1 MANLDVLFIHPPR
14 NFRYLKSNSKRRG
27 SFLVFPMGLISM
39 ADLLAQEGYST
50 KILNFTLEYLLDR
63 KFSLLQYLKK
73 TNPKVVGVDLHWIL
87 HSPGAIDVL
96 QFVKKHFPD
105 TFTLLGGYSAT
116 YYAKEI
122 MQNYDFVDGIIQG
135 DGEIPIIQLIKHPM
149 ALDQVPNLMYRQDR
163 QIKDNSITYVTQE
176 LDSLNFGKVQYVEH
190 WKEYLET
197 IYNKLHFPF
206 PLEVTR
212 GCPFN
217 CIFCGGG
224 RYSERCIFKRKN
236 VIFRSPKRVVD
247 DIKEYVNLTHAD
259 GIFFGHGVYPATEP
273 YFMEIQKL
281 IREEGLKLRA
291 DLEVWRLPL
300 SKKFVQDFI
309 QTYSVKKS
317 VIWFSVRNFSE
328 PFRKKIDK
336 WIGKFDNAF
345 AFSDTQLNSFL
356 DLCKAAK
363 LRVMLFYDL
372 GNPFETISDAVKN
385 ILNAFKIAL
394 LNCAKKRRVAI
405 MSESVQMSPGCPADL
420 FDKKLGL
427 QILTKT
433 FLERQEW
440 NQKTPWNLS
449 PWDVSVNYRTKN
461 LSQRELNFL
470 NRLVW
475 MGNYMSFMPF
485 FLL

>member
-1 MANLDVLFIHPPR
+1 MPNLDVLFIHPPR
-14 NFRYLKSNSKRRG
+14 NFKFLRSNSKHRG
-27 SFLVFPMGLISM
+27 SFLAFPMGLISM
-39 ADLLAQEGYST
+39 ADLLAREGYSA
-50 KILNFTLEYLLDR
+50 KILNYTLEYLLDR

-87 HSPGAIDVL
+87 HSSGAIDIL
-96 QFVKKHFPD
+96 KFVKKHFPN

-116 YYAKEI
+116 FYAKEI
-122 MQNYDFVDGIIQG
+122 IQDYDFIDGIIQG
-135 DGEIPIIQLIKHPM
+135 DGEVPLIQLLKHPS
-149 ALDQVPNLMYRQDR
+149 ALDKVPNLMYRQNG
-163 QIKDNSITYVTQE
+163 QIKDNSITFVAHE

-190 WKEYLET
+190 WKEYLE
-197 IYNKLHFPF
+197 ILNKKIHVPF

-224 RYSERCIFKRKN
+224 RYSERCIFKRNN

-247 DIKEYVNLTHAD
+247 DIKEFVNLTHSD
-259 GIFFGHGVYPATEP
+259 GIFYGHGVYPATER

-281 IREEGLKLRA
+281 IREEGLALRA

-328 PFRKKIDK
+328 SFREKINK
-336 WIGKFDNAF
+336 LIGKFDNAF
-345 AFSDTQLNSFL
+345 AFSDHQLNSFL
-356 DLCKAAK
+356 EICKAAR

-372 GNPFETISDAVKN
+372 GNPFEKMSDNLKN
-385 ILNAFKIAL
+385 IFIAFKTAL
-394 LNCAKKRRVAI
+394 LNSAKNRRVAI

-427 QILTKT
+427 EILTKT
-433 FLERQEW
+433 FKERMDW
-440 NQKTPWNLS
+440 NLKTPWNLS
-449 PWDVSVNYRTKN
+449 PWDTSVNYRTKN
-461 LSQRELNFL
+461 FSKGELNFL

-475 MGNYMSFMPF
+475 MGNYLSFMPF